1 MIDKKIEADIK
12 LVKGFLEF
20 WAKFHSAYNNIA
32 SSQIISKDDE
42 DRFLETKAMIKDKYS
57 YLTNAL
63 EFKYVPHG
71 RLTDPVN
78 DILLLHNVRFVSE
91 KNLKKLQDDW
101 RDSYIFLNN
110 ILERLKNNKR
120 RMEEFNPIGVF
131 FKRAAEN
138 FRRGI

>member
-12 LVKGFLEF
+12 LVKSFLEF
-20 WAKFHSAYNNIA
+20 WTKFHSAYNDIT

-42 DRFLETKAMIKDKYS
+42 DKFLETKAMMKDKYS
-57 YLTNAL
+57 HLTNTL

-91 KNLKKLQDDW
+91 RNLKKLEDDW
-101 RDSYIFLNN
+101 RDSCIFLNN

-138 FRRGI
+138 FRRGK

>member
-1 MIDKKIEADIK
+1 MIDKKIESNIK
-12 LVKGFLEF
+12 LVKSFLEF
-20 WAKFHSAYNNIA
+20 WAKFHSAYNDCI

-42 DRFLETKAMIKDKYS
+42 DKFLETKAMIKDKYS
-57 YLTNAL
+57 YLTNTL
-63 EFKYVPHG
+63 DFKYVPHG

-138 FRRGI
+138 FRRQK